1 MPVPPTQADLVE
13 ALRKG
18 GIQDGRVLEAFGD
31 VPRDAFVP
39 VAAADRAYYDLP
51 IPLPRG
57 QVTSRPSLIAQ
68 TLAALS
74 LTGSERVLEVGAGF
88 GFQSALL
95 SRLSSA
101 VFAVEWWP
109 ELAERARQNIERHG
123 AANVRVVV
131 GDGSL
136 GLPAAAPFDAVV
148 VAAACTRVPAPLE
161 EQLVVGGRLVQPIGP
176 AILLQ
181 ERDELTLFVKTAQGL
196 VQRRRLVR
204 TGFTR
209 LLGEHGSPQIHTLT
223 DAGGPLRPRDD
234 QKAPPGQDTTGLEPT

>member
-1 MPVPPTQADLVE
+1 MPGPPTQGDLVE
-13 ALRKG
+13 TLRDD
-18 GIQDGRVLEAFGD
+18 GIEDEQVLVAFGD
-31 VPRDAFVP
+31 VPRAGFVP
-39 VAAADRAYYDLP
+39 AAAVDRAYYDVP
-51 IPLPRG
+51 IPLSRG
-57 QVTSRPSLIAQ
+57 QVTSRPSLIAR

-109 ELAERARQNIERHG
+109 ELADRARENLERHG

-136 GLPAAAPFDAVV
+136 GLPTAAPFGAVV
-148 VAAACTRVPAPLE
+148 VAAAFPQVPPPLE
-161 EQLVVGGRLVQPIGP
+161 KQLAVGGRLVQPIGP
-176 AILLQ
+176 ATLFQ
-181 ERDELTLFVKTAQGL
+181 ERDELTLFVKTGHGL
-196 VQRRRLVR
+196 VRRRRLVR

-209 LLGEHGSPQIHTLT
+209 LVGRHGF
-223 DAGGPLRPRDD
+223 
-234 QKAPPGQDTTGLEPT
+234 PP